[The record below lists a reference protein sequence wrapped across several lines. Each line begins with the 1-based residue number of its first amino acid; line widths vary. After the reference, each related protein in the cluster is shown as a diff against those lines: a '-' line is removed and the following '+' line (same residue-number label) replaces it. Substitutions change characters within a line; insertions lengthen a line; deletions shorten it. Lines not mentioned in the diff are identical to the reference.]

1 MPIISGAMHGAMR
14 TTLMSARQAWSAKSN
29 DYSGGEKEHQLPPLS
44 LLQGA
49 RVPADQ
55 ASLFPPLPGI
65 NPLARAPEEHPP
77 WAVVLGVAVAAE
89 EEEVR

>member
-14 TTLMSARQAWSAKSN
+14 TTLMSVRQAWRAKSN
-29 DYSGGEKEHQLPPLS
+29 DYIGGEKEHQLPPLS

-49 RVPADQ
+49 KVPADQ
-55 ASLFPPLPGI
+55 ASLFPPLPAI

-77 WAVVLGVAVAAE
+77 
-89 EEEVR
+89 